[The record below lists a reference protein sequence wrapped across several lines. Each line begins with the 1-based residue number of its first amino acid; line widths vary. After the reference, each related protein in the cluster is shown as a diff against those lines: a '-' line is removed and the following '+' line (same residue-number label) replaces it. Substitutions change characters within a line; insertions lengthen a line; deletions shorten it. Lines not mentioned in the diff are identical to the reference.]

1 MPEVH
6 VDLEARFSET
16 EVSRAMLYPL
26 RPDMRAAEEATRA
39 VRRLAVL
46 SDESVLALEIEGAV
60 AKYEPKVARRFGV
73 SVDALRAQPEVRK
86 LLVLDPV
93 GRAIRDRAAEALGVI
108 EADLLDPAGGHFQ
121 ATMQSR
127 GQVLDDAKRVLRE
140 AVTAALLL
148 VTLMKLR
155 DAGWD
160 RPRTALATALLERP
174 GYTTRVWEQALE
186 ARKQQAPVW
195 AAFVAATEWN
205 TGRAFDPDEAP
216 AHFDRMIL
224 DPTQRRLVFR
234 WEPAFRDLA
243 IAHRK
248 PNTPEEKQRILR
260 EDEAIVFRTSPPL
273 EPEPPRLLPIDPA
286 ALKAALKETRADRL
300 AESAK
305 PRKKPRGR
313 R

>member
-1 MPEVH
+1 M
-6 VDLEARFSET
+6 R
-16 EVSRAMLYPL
+16 SRDQL
-26 RPDMRAAEEATRA
+26 
-39 VRRLAVL
+39 
-46 SDESVLALEIEGAV
+46 
-60 AKYEPKVARRFGV
+60 
-73 SVDALRAQPEVRK
+73 
-86 LLVLDPV
+86 
-93 GRAIRDRAAEALGVI
+93 
-108 EADLLDPAGGHFQ
+108 
-121 ATMQSR
+121 
-127 GQVLDDAKRVLRE
+127 LDDAKRVLRE

-155 DAGWD
+155 DAGCD

-205 TGRAFDPDEAP
+205 MGCAFDPDEAP

-224 DPTQRRLVFR
+224 DPAQRRLVFR
-234 WEPAFRDLA
+234 WEPAFRDFA

-248 PNTPEEKQRILR
+248 PNTPKEKQRVLR

-273 EPEPPRLLPIDPA
+273 EPKPARLLPIDPA
-286 ALKAALKETRADRL
+286 ALKVALKETRADRL

-305 PRKKPRGR
+305 SRQEAPRPTLTPRRHPRTSPVRGWR
-313 R
+313 VA